1 VLKILHVARRKSR
14 MSPGSLFAKALR
26 EFVEFVI
33 VDDGDGMTDADALAL
48 MREADVLLAGWDA
61 RRIPAP
67 LAENP
72 GRVRY
77 VLNLGG
83 TCRSSVPIEIVR
95 SGIPV
100 TNWGDA
106 PANQIAEGTMA
117 LLLAV
122 LKDLRHRT
130 EHVASVRKGTQ
141 GEMRLVSGTLR
152 GLRLGLYGCGA
163 IGRRFVELVRPF
175 GPELFVHD
183 PFTKTLPGSLQPLGN
198 LEEVFAR
205 SEAVVILVGL
215 SDETRGSVTSE
226 LLSMLPDHGIVINTA
241 RGEIIDQ
248 DALFAELKSGRLRA
262 GLDVLVDD
270 DYLDG
275 HEAHT
280 WPNAIITCH
289 DIGNYSWPRRPRRLS
304 EAQEVALENLRRFV
318 AGEELRFVMDEKRY
332 LLST

>member
-1 VLKILHVARRKSR
+1 MLKILHVARRESR

-26 EFVEFVI
+26 EFGEFVI
-33 VDDGDGMTDADALAL
+33 VEDGDDMTDAEALAL
-48 MREADVLLAGWDA
+48 MREADVLLTGWDA
-61 RRIPAP
+61 RMIPAP
-67 LAENP
+67 LAEDP

-106 PANQIAEGTMA
+106 PANQIAEGAMA

-122 LKDLRHRT
+122 LKDLRQRT
-130 EHVASVRKGTQ
+130 EHTASVRKGTLK
-141 GEMRLVSGTLR
+141 EMGLVSGALR

-163 IGRRFVELVRPF
+163 IGRRFVELVAPF
-175 GPELFVHD
+175 DPEIFVHD
-183 PFTKTLPGSLQPLGN
+183 PFVAALPKSLKPLDS
-198 LEEVFAR
+198 LEDLFAR
-205 SEAVVILVGL
+205 CEAVVILVGL
-215 SDETRGSVTSE
+215 SDETRGSVTPE
-226 LLSMLPDHGIVINTA
+226 LLSRLPDHGVVINTA
-241 RGEIIDQ
+241 RGAVVDQ

-262 GLDVLVDD
+262 GLDVLIDD

-275 HEAHT
+275 HEAHS

-289 DIGNYSWPRRPRRLS
+289 DIGKYRWPKRSPRLS
-304 EAQEVALENLRRFV
+304 EADKVALENLRRFV